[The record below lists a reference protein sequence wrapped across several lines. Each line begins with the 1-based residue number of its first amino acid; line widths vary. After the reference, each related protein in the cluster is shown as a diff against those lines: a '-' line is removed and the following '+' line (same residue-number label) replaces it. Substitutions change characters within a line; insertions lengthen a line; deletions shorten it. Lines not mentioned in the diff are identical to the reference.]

1 MWLGYGAWGGIG
13 GGLAV
18 GGLAGAGGGWGGSSA
33 AAAVSSS
40 LTFADT
46 VFAGPVL
53 EGNGLNITA
62 YKASGAQLGNAT
74 VNADETYQFI
84 YNADY
89 SGPVLMLLERN
100 IRY

>member
-1 MWLGYGAWGGIG
+1 M
-13 GGLAV
+13 
-18 GGLAGAGGGWGGSSA
+18 
-33 AAAVSSS
+33 
-40 LTFADT
+40 
-46 VFAGPVL
+46 L